1 MLEFIQDN
9 QAALLEAA
17 IFLSVFVLVVALMLG
32 SSEKASDSRLKKRM
46 NRVAGGRS
54 GRPAPGS
61 DAIDAELR
69 RRQIRSAMKDNK
81 GGKGGK
87 GATFQTQ
94 LKQAGLDW
102 SKKKFVLVCLGTALL
117 SFGGLSIGLQL
128 NPMMAAP
135 GAAFLGL
142 ALPYFFVVRATKVRL
157 KKFSNEF
164 PAALDIIVRGVSA
177 GLPLSEC
184 LKTIANETKEPVRSE
199 FQMLLNDQSVGMP
212 LEKAA
217 HRLAVRVPLAETS
230 FFAIVL
236 AVQSRSGGSLSEIL
250 NNLSLVVRGRK
261 MLDAQIK
268 TMSSEAKMS
277 GRMIGSMP
285 MLVAGALFYLSPEYI
300 TVLTGT
306 SMGQLILGGCALWMF
321 TGIMVMKK
329 MINFD
334 V

>member
-1 MLEFIQDN
+1 MLELIQDY
-9 QAALLEAA
+9 QLGLLEAA
-17 IFLSVFVLVVALMLG
+17 IFLSVFVMVVALMLG
-32 SSEKASDSRLKKRM
+32 SNEKANDSRLKKR
-46 NRVAGGRS
+46 VSTVSGGRS
-54 GRPAPGS
+54 GRSVPGS

-81 GGKGGK
+81 KGGK
-87 GATFQTQ
+87 GANFQTQ

-102 SKKKFVLVCLGTALL
+102 SKRKFVVVCLITALA
-117 SFGGLSIGLQL
+117 SFAGLSVGAQL
-128 NPMMAAP
+128 SPVMAAP

-142 ALPYFFVVRATKVRL
+142 ALPYFFVMRATKTRL
-157 KKFSNEF
+157 KKFANEF

-184 LKTIANETKEPVRSE
+184 LKTIAKETKEPVRSE
-199 FQMLLNDQSVGMP
+199 FQMLLNDQSVGMT

-250 NNLSLVVRGRK
+250 NNLSQVVRGRK

-285 MLVAGALFYLSPEYI
+285 LLVAGALFYLSPEYI
-300 TVLTGT
+300 AVLTGT
-306 SMGQLILGGCALWMF
+306 STGQMVLAGAGVWMF
-321 TGIMVMKK
+321 TGVMVMKK
-329 MINFD
+329 MINFE

>member
-1 MLEFIQDN
+1 MLDFVQDN
-9 QAALLEAA
+9 QASLLQAA

-32 SSEKASDSRLKKRM
+32 SSQKADDSRLKKRM
-46 NRVAGGRS
+46 TRVSGGKS
-54 GRPAPGS
+54 GRAVPGS

-69 RRQIRSAMKDNK
+69 RRQIRSAMKEGKK
-81 GGKGGK
+81 GKK
-87 GATFQTQ
+87 SNFQTQ
-94 LKQAGLDW
+94 LKQAGLSW
-102 SKKKFVLVCLGTALL
+102 SKRRFVLVCLGTALAV
-117 SFGGLSIGLQL
+117 FAGLSVGARL

-135 GAAFLGL
+135 AAAVLGL
-142 ALPYFFVVRATKVRL
+142 ALPYFYVVRATKTRL

-184 LKTIANETKEPVRSE
+184 LKTISLETKEPVRSE

-217 HRLAVRVPLAETS
+217 HRLAVRVPLPETS

-277 GRMIGSMP
+277 GRMIGAMP

-306 SMGQLILGGCALWMF
+306 KMGQAVLAGCALWMF

>member
-1 MLEFIQDN
+1 MFDFVQSN
-9 QAALLEAA
+9 QAVLLQAA

-32 SSEKASDSRLKKRM
+32 SSETANESRLKKHM
-46 NRVAGGRS
+46 NRVSGSGGGRVV
-54 GRPAPGS
+54 PGAN
-61 DAIDAELR
+61 AIDAELR
-69 RRQIRSAMKDNK
+69 RRQIRSAMKDGKK
-81 GGKGGK
+81 GKN
-87 GATFQTQ
+87 TNFQTQ
-94 LKQAGLDW
+94 LKQAGLSW
-102 SKKKFVLVCLGTALL
+102 SKKTFVLVCLGTAL
-117 SFGGLSIGLQL
+117 SAFFGLAIVAQI
-128 NPMMAAP
+128 NPIIAAP
-135 GAAFLGL
+135 IAAVLGL
-142 ALPYFFVVRATKVRL
+142 ALPYFYVVRATKRRL
-157 KKFSNEF
+157 KKFSDEF

-184 LKTIANETKEPVRSE
+184 LKTIANETKEPVCSE

-217 HRLAVRVPLAETS
+217 HRLALRVPLAETS

-277 GRMIGSMP
+277 GQMIGAMP
-285 MLVAGALFYLSPEYI
+285 MLVAAALFYLSPEYI
-300 TVLTGT
+300 NVLLGT
-306 SMGQLILGGCALWMF
+306 RMGQVILGGCALWMF

>member
-1 MLEFIQDN
+1 MFDFVQSN
-9 QAALLEAA
+9 QAVLLQAA

-32 SSEKASDSRLKKRM
+32 SSETANESRLKKRM
-46 NRVAGGRS
+46 NRVSGSGGGRVV
-54 GRPAPGS
+54 PGA

-69 RRQIRSAMKDNK
+69 RRQIRSAMKDGKK
-81 GGKGGK
+81 GKN
-87 GATFQTQ
+87 TNFQTQ
-94 LKQAGLDW
+94 LKQAGLSW
-102 SKKKFVLVCLGTALL
+102 SKKTFVLVCLGTAL
-117 SFGGLSIGLQL
+117 SAFFGLAIVAQL
-128 NPMMAAP
+128 NPIIAAP
-135 GAAFLGL
+135 IAAVLGL
-142 ALPYFFVVRATKVRL
+142 ALPYFYVVRATKRRL
-157 KKFSNEF
+157 KKFSDEF

-184 LKTIANETKEPVRSE
+184 LKTIANETKEPVCSE

-217 HRLAVRVPLAETS
+217 HRLALRVPLAETS

-277 GRMIGSMP
+277 GQMIGAMP
-285 MLVAGALFYLSPEYI
+285 MLVAAALFYLSPEYI
-300 TVLTGT
+300 NVLLGT
-306 SMGQLILGGCALWMF
+306 RMGQVILGGCALWMF

>member
-1 MLEFIQDN
+1 MFDFVQSN
-9 QAALLEAA
+9 QAVLLQAA

-32 SSEKASDSRLKKRM
+32 SSETANESRLKKRM
-46 NRVAGGRS
+46 NRVSGSGGGRVV
-54 GRPAPGS
+54 PGA

-69 RRQIRSAMKDNK
+69 RRQIRSAMKDGKK
-81 GGKGGK
+81 GKN
-87 GATFQTQ
+87 TNFQTQ
-94 LKQAGLDW
+94 LKQAGLSW
-102 SKKKFVLVCLGTALL
+102 SKKTFVLVCLGTAL
-117 SFGGLSIGLQL
+117 SMFFGLAIVAQI
-128 NPMMAAP
+128 NPIIAAP
-135 GAAFLGL
+135 IAAVLGL
-142 ALPYFFVVRATKVRL
+142 ALPYFYVVRATKRRL
-157 KKFSNEF
+157 KKFSDEF

-184 LKTIANETKEPVRSE
+184 LKTIANETKEPVCSE

-217 HRLAVRVPLAETS
+217 HRLALRVPLAETS

-277 GRMIGSMP
+277 GQMIGAMP
-285 MLVAGALFYLSPEYI
+285 MLVAAALFYLSPEYI
-300 TVLTGT
+300 NVLLGT
-306 SMGQLILGGCALWMF
+306 RMGQVILGGCALWMF

>member
-1 MLEFIQDN
+1 MLEFIQEN

-17 IFLSVFVLVVALMLG
+17 VFLSVFVLVVALMLG

-69 RRQIRSAMKDNK
+69 RRQIRSAMKDSK
-81 GGKGGK
+81 GGKGT
-87 GATFQTQ
+87 TFQTQ

-102 SKKKFVLVCLGTALL
+102 SKKKFVLVCLGTALAA
-117 SFGGLSIGLQL
+117 FGGLSVGLQL

-199 FQMLLNDQSVGMP
+199 FQMLLSDQSVGMP

-306 SMGQLILGGCALWMF
+306 SIGQLILGGCALWMF

>member
-1 MLEFIQDN
+1 MFDFLQTN
-9 QAALLEAA
+9 QALLLEAA

-32 SSEKASDSRLKKRM
+32 SSETANDTRLKKRI
-46 NRVAGGRS
+46 NRVSGGN
-54 GRPAPGS
+54 GRAAPGT

-69 RRQIRSAMKDNK
+69 RRQIRSAMKDGNK
-81 GGKGGK
+81 AK
-87 GATFQTQ
+87 ATFQTQ

-102 SKKKFVLVCLGTALL
+102 SKRKFVLVCMVTALGL
-117 SFGGLSIGLQL
+117 FAALAMGMQVNPVIAAAASAVLGLS
-128 NPMMAAP
+128 
-135 GAAFLGL
+135 
-142 ALPYFFVVRATKVRL
+142 LPYFYVVRATKVRL
-157 KKFSNEF
+157 KRFSDEF

-177 GLPLSEC
+177 GLPLNEC
-184 LKTIANETKEPVRSE
+184 LKTIANETKEPVRGE

-212 LEKAA
+212 LDKAA
-217 HRLAVRVPLAETS
+217 HRLAVRVPLPETS

-277 GRMIGSMP
+277 GQMIGAMP
-285 MLVAGALFYLSPEYI
+285 MLVAAALFYLSPEYI
-300 TVLTGT
+300 NVLLGT
-306 SMGQLILGGCALWMF
+306 RMGQLILAGCLLWMF

>member
-1 MLEFIQDN
+1 MFDFLQTN
-9 QAALLEAA
+9 QALLLEAA

-32 SSEKASDSRLKKRM
+32 SSETANDTRLKKRI
-46 NRVAGGRS
+46 NRVSGGN
-54 GRPAPGS
+54 GRAAPGT

-69 RRQIRSAMKDNK
+69 RRQIRSAMKDGNK
-81 GGKGGK
+81 AK
-87 GATFQTQ
+87 ATFQTQ

-102 SKKKFVLVCLGTALL
+102 SKRKFVLVCMVTALGL
-117 SFGGLSIGLQL
+117 FAALAMGMQVNPVIAAAASAVLGLS
-128 NPMMAAP
+128 
-135 GAAFLGL
+135 
-142 ALPYFFVVRATKVRL
+142 LPYFYVVRATKVRL
-157 KKFSNEF
+157 KRFSDEF

-177 GLPLSEC
+177 GLPLNEC

-212 LEKAA
+212 LDKAA
-217 HRLAVRVPLAETS
+217 HRLAVRVPLPETS

-277 GRMIGSMP
+277 GQMIGAMP
-285 MLVAGALFYLSPEYI
+285 MLVAAALFYLSPEYI
-300 TVLTGT
+300 NVLLGT
-306 SMGQLILGGCALWMF
+306 RMGQLILAGCALWMF

>member
-1 MLEFIQDN
+1 MLDVLRDN
-9 QAALLEAA
+9 QLALLEAA

-32 SSEKASDSRLKKRM
+32 SSEQVSDSKLKKRM
-46 NRVAGGRS
+46 TRVSGTRTGRA
-54 GRPAPGS
+54 APGS
-61 DAIDAELR
+61 DAVDAELR
-69 RRQIRSAMKDNK
+69 RRQIRSAMKEGKK
-81 GGKGGK
+81 GKP
-87 GATFQTQ
+87 ATFQTQ
-94 LKQAGLDW
+94 LKQAGLNW
-102 SKKKFVLVCLGTALL
+102 SKRTFVMVCLGTALTT
-117 SFGGLSIGLQL
+117 FGVLSIALSL
-128 NPMMAAP
+128 APLMAAP
-135 GAAFLGL
+135 AAAFMGL
-142 ALPYFFVVRATKVRL
+142 ALPYFYVVRATKTRL

-184 LKTIANETKEPVRSE
+184 LKTIANETKEPVCSE
-199 FQMLLNDQSVGMP
+199 FQMLLNDQAVGMP

-217 HRLAVRVPLAETS
+217 HRLAIRVPLPETS

-285 MLVAGALFYLSPEYI
+285 ILVAAALFYLSPEYI

-306 SMGQLILGGCALWMF
+306 RTGQLILAGCALWMF